1 MTMQVATYGLT
12 LAQPASSSA
21 LTADMTKAL
30 VAKGSWQID
39 SNVQNCAQTLLD
51 CGEYLSYAKYAQYV
65 PGAPSILKHKAVSL
79 VGDSCRIVNSG
90 VKIKSRIDSIL
101 SNESSADLKTKQL
114 IEVAQLA
121 FGIANTQFVG
131 YLPEAVGTSL
141 KWAND
146 LCGVATLGLNC
157 KGKMDEVADC
167 KEPGLAHTKD
177 KIEATRLALWT
188 ADAALNMAG
197 VSTFSPLKM
206 TVSVGSGLL
215 TAAKVGVSSVQW
227 VGKAA
232 NAVFNRA

>member
-1 MTMQVATYGLT
+1 MTMQVANQGLT
-12 LAQPASSSA
+12 LAQPGSSS
-21 LTADMTKAL
+21 LTSMSKAL
-30 VAKGSWQID
+30 VTKGHWQMD

-90 VKIKSRIDSIL
+90 IKIKSRIDSIL
-101 SNESSADLKTKQL
+101 SHESSSDLKAKQL

-121 FGIANTQFVG
+121 FGIANTQFAG
-131 YLPEAVGTSL
+131 YLPEAVGSSM
-141 KWAND
+141 KWVHD

-157 KGKMDEVADC
+157 KGKMDEVSEC
-167 KEPGLAHTKD
+167 KEPGLAHTND

-197 VSTFSPLKM
+197 VSSFSPLKM

-215 TAAKVGVSSVQW
+215 TAAKVGVSSAQW
-227 VGKAA
+227 IGKTA
-232 NAVFNRA
+232 NTVLNRA